1 MKMGFEPKAPSTT
14 LVRVWHLDLVLFL
27 LWMLIQIGDY
37 ILSWY
42 LRPLNKDFDNRG
54 INFSVQMGS

>member
-1 MKMGFEPKAPSTT
+1 MGFEPKAPSTT
-14 LVRVWHLDLVLFL
+14 LVRVWHLDMVLFFVVDA
-27 LWMLIQIGDY
+27 LIQIGDY

-42 LRPLNKDFDNRG
+42 LRPLNKDFDSLR